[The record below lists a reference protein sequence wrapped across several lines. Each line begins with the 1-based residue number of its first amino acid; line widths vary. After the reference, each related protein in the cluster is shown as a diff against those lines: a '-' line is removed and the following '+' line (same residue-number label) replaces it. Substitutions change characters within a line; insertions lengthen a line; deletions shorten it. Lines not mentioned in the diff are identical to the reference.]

1 MVAKKWRKANVRIK
15 MKLQEEAEEDELGND
30 NLNGL
35 ERSDQSPQTEYFP
48 WRGRRLRG
56 MR

>member
-1 MVAKKWRKANVRIK
+1 
-15 MKLQEEAEEDELGND
+15 MKFQEEAEEDEVGND

-56 MR
+56 MRQLGFIHCLFRKG